1 MSRNQRLLTS
11 ALLAAGLGVT
21 VSATALAQPGWT
33 GGQYGPGGRGPAPF
47 TAMDADGDGF
57 VSAPEHASFR
67 AQRQA
72 ERAAS
77 GRLLRNAGNAPRF
90 TDLDVDDDGRLSQTE
105 IGQFRTRRMLQ
116 RGYGPQYRRGGPCRG
131 MGRGGCRGRA
141 WYPSWW

>member
-1 MSRNQRLLTS
+1 MSRNQRLLTT

-57 VSAPEHASFR
+57 VSASEHASFR
-67 AQRQA
+67 ARRLA
-72 ERAAS
+72 ERAES

-90 TDLDVDDDGRLSQTE
+90 TDLDADDDGRLSQAE
-105 IGQFRTRRMLQ
+105 VAQFRNTRMLQ
-116 RGYGPQYRRGGPCRG
+116 RGSGPGYRRGGAWGGGP
-131 MGRGGCRGRA
+131 RGGCRGGPRYRA
-141 WYPSWW
+141 W